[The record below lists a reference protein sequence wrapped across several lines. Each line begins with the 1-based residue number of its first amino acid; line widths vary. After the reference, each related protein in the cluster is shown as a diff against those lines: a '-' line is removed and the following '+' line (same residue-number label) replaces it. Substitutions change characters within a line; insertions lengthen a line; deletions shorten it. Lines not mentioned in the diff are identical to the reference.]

1 MSKKQKKV
9 STILNYTE
17 HSLMIVSLIT
27 GCVSIS
33 IFAFLVGISL
43 EISSSAV
50 GLKIYSITARIKKN
64 TLFFN
69 KYAGKLG

>member
-9 STILNYTE
+9 STILNYAD

-33 IFAFLVGISL
+33 IFAFLIGISL

-50 GLKIYSITARIKKN
+50 GLKIYSITARIKKY
-64 TLFFN
+64 TLF
-69 KYAGKLG
+69 